1 MKDFIYYNDLYDCYK
16 ELLTKKQKEYF
27 EDYYFSNLSLGEI
40 ADNYNVSRNAVHKQ
54 LQITINKLKEYEG
67 KLNIYKNKKE
77 IESILEETDINKI
90 KNIHTTIDNPLL
102 IFLFFTIE

>member
-90 KNIHTTIDNPLL
+90 KNRLEKL
-102 IFLFFTIE
+102 I